1 MGKYVPAIV
10 TGLIVTVVLA
20 VLLNAIG
27 MTGFT
32 LWYLPIFLGL
42 LTGYLMANLQGTKA
56 GPKASDAEKAAVLAL
71 RPSPGKAL
79 IIAYR
84 QGFVGKAAGMNITLD
99 GQPFAQI
106 KSPQFTAKEVDP
118 GQHGLGFTFAG
129 LAAAQ
134 NKPVV
139 VGAQVSEGQVVV
151 YRASLSMGALKNT
164 INVERI
170 DDLTGLAEGLR
181 KMKMVAA
188 G

>member
-10 TGLIVTVVLA
+10 TGLLVTVVLA
-20 VLLNAIG
+20 VLLGMVG
-27 MTGFT
+27 MTGFS
-32 LWYLPIFLGL
+32 LWYIPIFLGL
-42 LTGYLMANLQGTKA
+42 ITGYLMANLQGTKA
-56 GPKASDAEKAAVLAL
+56 GPKASEAEKAAVLTL

-134 NKPVV
+134 NKPVIA
-139 VGAQVSEGQVVV
+139 GAHVTEGQVVAF
-151 YRASLSMGALKNT
+151 RATLSMGALKNSIT
-164 INVERI
+164 VDRI
-170 DDLTGLAEGLR
+170 DDLTGLADGLR
-181 KMKMVAA
+181 KMKMVAPE
-188 G
+188 